1 MENEEKREEQIMPY
15 ILNFEDGVRTLF
27 AKYKAKELELQQECH
42 EFSCKYRYDSGRNCA
57 IGAMLP
63 AEAIDKIIEQGRNGS
78 SVRQLIYAG
87 IIEVTSN
94 TRPKQRVMDLLGCI
108 QIEHDSALT
117 GKTTVNSFAKKLRAT
132 MKEFGL
138 N

>member
-63 AEAIDKIIEQGRNGS
+63 KHAFTTRHNKAKLAAIAARN
-78 SVRQLIYAG
+78 VCL
-87 IIEVTSN
+87 E
-94 TRPKQRVMDLLGCI
+94 P
-108 QIEHDSALT
+108 
-117 GKTTVNSFAKKLRAT
+117 
-132 MKEFGL
+132 
-138 N
+138 